1 MKIAVIRKAIHAKQG
16 DLIIITDPNGEQ
28 HIRQVCWSNGAYYGY
43 DLRSG
48 ELLISARSI
57 EGLISA
63 YNKTANKVEV
73 YPIESVTLNI
83 EI

>member
-1 MKIAVIRKAIHAKQG
+1 MKTSVTRKAIQAKQG
-16 DLIIITDPNGEQ
+16 DLILITGPNGEH

-43 DLRSG
+43 DLRTG
-48 ELLISARSI
+48 ELLTSARSI

-63 YNKTANKVEV
+63 YNKTDSKVEV
-73 YPIESVTLNI
+73 YPIESVTLKI

>member
-1 MKIAVIRKAIHAKQG
+1 MKIVANRKAIHAKQG

-28 HIRQVCWSNGAYYGY
+28 HIRQICWSNGAYYGY
-43 DLRSG
+43 DPRAG
-48 ELLISARSI
+48 ELLISDRSI

-73 YPIESVTLNI
+73 YPLESVTLNI
-83 EI
+83 VI